1 MQSKV
6 RFMFLSF
13 ESYIGWKENRLTSS
27 SSLIAEIPQTYS
39 WFQLRLE
46 RESILT
52 NDYQNVQND
61 EKYFFIY

>member
-1 MQSKV
+1 ME
-6 RFMFLSF
+6 RESF
-13 ESYIGWKENRLTSS
+13 NIIIITHRRDTSN
-27 SSLIAEIPQTYS
+27 L
-39 WFQLRLE
+39 QLVPVEAREVE